1 MPQPAFTTALPA
13 PVRPAV
19 PWVGPTAGLLPGESA
34 LVAVRPLAAQA
45 AGGKPQAASSPL
57 ELLLTYLPMV
67 MIVAVAWLLLY
78 RPEQERLKRQRQML
92 QALKK
97 NDRVVTTS
105 GIYGTVANVDR
116 DADRIA
122 LKVDE
127 SGNVK
132 ITVTLSSIARVLG
145 DSSDAVTQEP

>member
-1 MPQPAFTTALPA
+1 MPQPALTTASPA

-19 PWVGPTAGLLPGESA
+19 PWAGPTAGLAPGESA

-45 AGGKPQAASSPL
+45 AGGRPQAASNPL

-92 QALKK
+92 QGLKK